1 MAIDLK
7 NIKQSGTT
15 AKKEKPGGLS
25 EFLSRD
31 IKLFP
36 SKLNDKKKER
46 FYTDLGILLTSGI
59 DIKTALE
66 LIVDD
71 QKKKEDRAMFEKVM
85 GDVIN
90 GLSLAESILKTGK
103 FSAYE
108 FHSLQIG
115 EETGRVTEVLSEL
128 AKYFNKKIKQKRQ
141 LVSAFSYPVM
151 TLFVAIAAVVFMM
164 NFVVPMFMD
173 IFKRFGGELPALTKL
188 VVDTSRAFG
197 QNIGWITFVIIAAVI
212 LMYTQ
217 RKQIWYRKAVSTI
230 ILKTPL
236 FGDIINKVYLA
247 RFCQSMSLLIS
258 ARTPI
263 INAIEL
269 VRKMI
274 SFYPYEIALEKM
286 QKDIM
291 NGMSLH
297 ESMKQFP
304 IFDKRTI
311 SLIKVAE
318 EVNKLDSVFER
329 LNKQYSEEVEHRVGV
344 MSSFLEPVMIIFVGL
359 FVAIILVSMYLPMF
373 KLSTTVGN

>member
-1 MAIDLK
+1 
-7 NIKQSGTT
+7 
-15 AKKEKPGGLS
+15 
-25 EFLSRD
+25 
-31 IKLFP
+31 
-36 SKLNDKKKER
+36 
-46 FYTDLGILLTSGI
+46 
-59 DIKTALE
+59 
-66 LIVDD
+66 
-71 QKKKEDRAMFEKVM
+71 
-85 GDVIN
+85 
-90 GLSLAESILKTGK
+90 SILKTGK

-373 KLSTTVGN
+373 KLSTTVGD

>member
-1 MAIDLK
+1 
-7 NIKQSGTT
+7 
-15 AKKEKPGGLS
+15 
-25 EFLSRD
+25 
-31 IKLFP
+31 
-36 SKLNDKKKER
+36 
-46 FYTDLGILLTSGI
+46 
-59 DIKTALE
+59 
-66 LIVDD
+66 
-71 QKKKEDRAMFEKVM
+71 
-85 GDVIN
+85 
-90 GLSLAESILKTGK
+90 AESILKTGK